1 MMPTLPMRPTVPM
14 RRHRRGFTIAE
25 LLISMTVALVV
36 ITAGA
41 NFAVRSLQTR
51 RGWTVRE
58 SVDRN
63 ARFVGMSLARDAQEA
78 GVAMESNPVFAT
90 LGTLQDTLTVLS
102 VPFAPAEAPVYS
114 IYNDG
119 GVDPNYPAGGNCG
132 ALCIELLKTN
142 GTYTL
147 AAGDLVRLQVGGT
160 RRLLYLTGVANLDA
174 TRFRITFLD
183 VNLFLGRD
191 SGLANLLLTRSGTSV
206 QKLKAV
212 VYWRDVPTKNIM
224 RAESFT
230 ASGQPIAQ
238 VMASNAEA
246 WETSLLFVNN
256 IEADQY
262 NGLDADTTNDGNR
275 VIGVKIRARL
285 KTDRIDP
292 AVNNG
297 QAVYRWYEWRIA
309 PRNLLYEKNRMN

>member
-1 MMPTLPMRPTVPM
+1 MMMPV
-14 RRHRRGFTIAE
+14 RRRRRGFTIAE

-78 GVAMESNPVFAT
+78 GVAIESNPVFAT
-90 LGTLQDTLTVLS
+90 LGSFQDTLTVLS
-102 VPFAPAEAPVYS
+102 VPFEPEEAPVYS

-119 GVDPNYPAGGNCG
+119 GADPNYPAGGNCG
-132 ALCIELLKTN
+132 ALCIELMKSS
-142 GTYTL
+142 GTYRL
-147 AAGDLVRLQVGGT
+147 AAGDLVRLQVGST
-160 RRLLYLTGVANLDA
+160 RRLLFLTGVANRSS

-183 VNLFLGRD
+183 VDMFLGRE
-191 SGLANLLLTRSGTSV
+191 SGLDELLLTRSGTSV

-212 VYWRDVPTKNIM
+212 AYWRDPDTKSIM
-224 RAESFT
+224 RAEQFT
-230 ASGQPIAQ
+230 LSGQPVAQ
-238 VMASNAEA
+238 VMASNADA
-246 WETSLLFVNN
+246 WETSLLFVNDV
-256 IEADQY
+256 EADQY
-262 NGLDADTTNDGNR
+262 DGMDADTTNDGNK
-275 VIGVKIRARL
+275 VIGVKVRARL
-285 KTDRIDP
+285 KTDRNDP

-297 QAVYRWYEWRIA
+297 QDVYRWYEWRIA